1 MAIYSYSQK
10 IIPGP
15 MGTTYDFQ
23 PGNTSYIRLGELDNK
38 FYLHIDDDSEILPQ
52 WPEINFQED
61 VLPEEILNNLKQEK
75 IAQINLIADK
85 FDSVLKNESMVI
97 TSSLG
102 YRLNADIRAQINL
115 LSIFVAGEETAE
127 IATVDQ
133 EVKTI
138 TLEQAKTIS
147 KEITENGKFLY
158 TQKWTKFQQIAEATT
173 YDELAAV
180 SLDFVMKDFTA

>member
-1 MAIYSYSQK
+1 MI
-10 IIPGP
+10 
-15 MGTTYDFQ
+15 
-23 PGNTSYIRLGELDNK
+23 
-38 FYLHIDDDSEILPQ
+38 
-52 WPEINFQED
+52 
-61 VLPEEILNNLKQEK
+61 
-75 IAQINLIADK
+75 
-85 FDSVLKNESMVI
+85 I

-127 IATVDQ
+127 IATVDH

-158 TQKWTKFQQIAEATT
+158 TQKWTKFQQVAEATT

-180 SLDFVMKDFTA
+180 STDFVMKDFTA